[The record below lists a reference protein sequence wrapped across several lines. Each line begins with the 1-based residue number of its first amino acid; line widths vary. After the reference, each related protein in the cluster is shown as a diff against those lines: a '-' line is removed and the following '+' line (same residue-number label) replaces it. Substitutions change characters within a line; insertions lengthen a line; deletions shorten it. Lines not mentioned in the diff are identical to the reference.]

1 MVHDRAYYHLHFYP
15 LEIFSIHS
23 ETLLALLVTWKL
35 NSLATFAIMPSS
47 PIRNLIINVDL
58 DGLKKI
64 LSSNP
69 SLANEEMP
77 FDKNNAA
84 LEHPLHRIC
93 DGVFGG
99 KYTDHDGA
107 KMAAIFLAHGAMVNG
122 NELTEKKDTP
132 LIAACSLRADALALL
147 YIEAGADVHHQG
159 CHGGTA
165 LHWAAW
171 CGRDSVVERLLRE
184 DVTINKRCIDF
195 QGTPL
200 LWAIHG
206 YRFGGKENRHRQVAC
221 TKLLL
226 EAGADKTIPNHEGY
240 RPMDLLEGPEPE
252 LKALLA

>member
-1 MVHDRAYYHLHFYP
+1 M
-15 LEIFSIHS
+15 
-23 ETLLALLVTWKL
+23 TLLSIRELIL
-35 NSLATFAIMPSS
+35 NV
-47 PIRNLIINVDL
+47 NL
-58 DGLKKI
+58 DGLKKA

-69 SLANEEMP
+69 SLANEEIP
-77 FDKNNAA
+77 FDRCNSA

-99 KYTDHDGA
+99 KYNDHDAG
-107 KMAAIFLAHGAMVNG
+107 KMAGIFLAHGANVNG
-122 NELTEKKDTP
+122 NVLTKKKDTP

-147 YIEAGADVHHQG
+147 YIQAGADVHHQG

-171 CGRDSVVERLLRE
+171 CGRDRVVERLLQE

-206 YRFGGKENRHRQVAC
+206 YRFGGKENRHHQVAC
-221 TKLLL
+221 AKLLL
-226 EAGADKTIPNHEGY
+226 EAGADKTIPNHEGS
-240 RPMDLLEGPEPE
+240 RPLDFLEDSEPE
-252 LKALLA
+252 LRALLA